1 MLQLAIV
8 LISHAIT
15 GDFHFLALLPVAT
28 RFELGWAQNGHSSER
43 AELSGSIGSTN
54 ADRYRC
60 ERGSGFSTS
69 EIITNHVARSSL
81 RTGSRATTAT
91 SRTRPRL
98 VSGWGCLGRRLFL
111 EGEKVLACGAS
122 LEGIIRHG
130 TGVRQSKILN
140 HPDVVG

>member
-1 MLQLAIV
+1 M
-8 LISHAIT
+8 
-15 GDFHFLALLPVAT
+15 
-28 RFELGWAQNGHSSER
+28 GHSSER

-91 SRTRPRL
+91 SRTR
-98 VSGWGCLGRRLFL
+98 LGLFQDGDVWVDVFL

-122 LEGIIRHG
+122 LEGITRHG